1 MAVYQDDTQ
10 PVEARVE
17 DLLARMTLD
26 EKLAQLGSA
35 WVYELLEDQQYA
47 EAKAQKLL
55 ANGIGHITRVAGA
68 SNVAPRTSAEL
79 TNTIQKFLVE
89 ETRLG
94 IPAVIHEETCS
105 GYLALGATCFPQ
117 IIGLASTWEPD
128 LVEQMTSIVRRQV
141 RAAGGAHALA
151 PVLDIVRDPRWGRVE
166 ETFGEDPYL
175 TARMGVAYVRGLQ
188 GDDLK
193 TGVIATGKHFV
204 GYGVT
209 EGGMNWAPGHVGDRE
224 LLEVFLTPFEAA
236 IKEAGLG
243 AIMNSYHE
251 LDGIPCASSAAM
263 FRDLLRDQLGFEGV
277 VVSDYFAIDMLRDYH
292 HVARDKTE
300 AAQMA
305 MVAGIDIELPST
317 DCYGAPLR
325 QALEAGTVDEALIDE
340 AVRHSLRAKFILGL
354 FDKPF
359 VDPEPVTGLFDT
371 VEDREAAR
379 KMAQKSMVL
388 LKNEGDLLPLQKDVL
403 SIGVI
408 GPNAASERNLMGDY
422 SYPAH
427 VESLQE
433 MASGETFNTPVP
445 DRVDMVEVSVPTV
458 SILEGIRRAVSKRTE
473 VRYAQ
478 GCEILGNSKEG
489 FNEAVAV
496 AQRSDVVVLVV
507 GGKSGL
513 TDDCTCGEARDRAKL
528 GLPGVQQAL
537 VEAICETGKPVV
549 IVLVNGRPL
558 TLPWIFEHIP
568 AVLEA
573 WLPGEEG
580 GNAVADVLFGDVNP
594 GGKLPMSFP
603 RAEGQIPTFYNHR
616 PSGGRSHW
624 KEHYVETNVKPQ
636 FPFGYGLSYT
646 TFEIDNLRIDKAGA
660 APGESVAISVDVINT
675 GKRAG
680 DEVVQ
685 LYVHDAFANITRPVM
700 ELKGFKRI
708 GLEPGEKKT
717 VTFQLAV
724 NQLGFYD
731 RDMAFVVEP
740 GEIEVMVGSSSRE
753 IACIG
758 AFEITGEKTAIAAD
772 KVYFSKADIQ

>member
-660 APGESVAISVDVINT
+660 APGESVAISVDVTNT